1 MAMTAEQKAAKSA
14 QMKEYWAARRAEKT
28 NGHSAPPESVRP
40 PKQIAKTGKP
50 VISNA
55 PVYLDDVEHIDWET
69 ISIEDGNFLL
79 GKFRDAY
86 EKAGT
91 VIQRRIYEKSQL
103 EMVCFVCKKRMDRWI
118 YRDDAYQ
125 NPDSGLKET
134 ALICSMPCYSRYG
147 IVREEL
153 RKSLQEKAAGRK

>member
-1 MAMTAEQKAAKSA
+1 MVMSAEQKAAKSA
-14 QMKEYWAARRAEKT
+14 QMKEYWAARRAEKG
-28 NGHSAPPESVRP
+28 NGSAPPESVRP
-40 PKQIAKTGKP
+40 PKQIAKTAKP
-50 VISNA
+50 LISNA
-55 PVYLDDVEHIDWET
+55 PVNIEDVEKIDWEK

-79 GKFRDAY
+79 GKFREAY

-91 VIQRRIYEKSQL
+91 TIQRRIYEKSQV
-103 EMVCFVCKKRMDRWI
+103 EMECFVCHKHMDRWI

>member
-1 MAMTAEQKAAKSA
+1 MAMTAEQRKEWGKKMADIRAAKKA
-14 QMKEYWAARRAEKT
+14 
-28 NGHSAPPESVRP
+28 NGHAPPESVRP
-40 PKQIAKTGKP
+40 PKQIAKTSKP
-50 VISNA
+50 KISND
-55 PVYLDDVEHIDWET
+55 PQYLDDIDHIDWET
-69 ISIEDGNFLL
+69 ISLEDGNFML
-79 GKFRDAY
+79 GKFLEAY
-86 EKAGT
+86 QRAAT
-91 VIQRRIYEKSQL
+91 LIQKRIYEKSQL
-103 EMVCFVCKKRMDRWI
+103 DMHCFVCKKPMDRWI